1 MGKYDNVYDDIFQT
15 LRYFHPRLFIPYIN
29 QHFGKNYSMDAKI
42 QLAARDGRLIE
53 KNADGSL
60 DQIARE
66 SDMIVIIDNDP
77 YLIECQSYN
86 DEMEIRIAEYAFMSA
101 KNRAYKDEQG
111 RMVINMPPYS
121 IIFVRSNSNT
131 PKETKLVFRFPN
143 NQEVEYSCENTL
155 LYDMSKEDIIKNR
168 LYPFIPYYIA
178 RYEKLI
184 KDESA
189 DISIVLEELQYLYDH
204 VMKWI
209 ESGDITND
217 EANDLKESGR
227 WLIEHIAD
235 GNTNQERMVD
245 QMGGR
250 IIITT
255 TQKLLMDKWAE
266 GRAEGRKEGA
276 AERKALEDKNDAL
289 EGENARL
296 RAQLAEAGIDITQ
309 QK

>member
-1 MGKYDNVYDDIFQT
+1 
-15 LRYFHPRLFIPYIN
+15 
-29 QHFGKNYSMDAKI
+29 MDAKI

-60 DQIARE
+60 DQ
-66 SDMIVIIDNDP
+66 
-77 YLIECQSYN
+77 
-86 DEMEIRIAEYAFMSA
+86 
-101 KNRAYKDEQG
+101 
-111 RMVINMPPYS
+111 
-121 IIFVRSNSNT
+121 
-131 PKETKLVFRFPN
+131 
-143 NQEVEYSCENTL
+143 QEVEYSCENTL

-189 DISIVLEELQYLYDH
+189 DISIVLEELQYLYDY

-209 ESGDITND
+209 EPGDITND

-266 GRAEGRKEGA
+266 GRKEGRKEGEE
-276 AERKALEDKNDAL
+276 ERKALE
-289 EGENARL
+289 EENARL
-296 RAQLAEAGIDITQ
+296 KAQLAEAGITIEQ
-309 QK
+309 

>member
-1 MGKYDNVYDDIFQT
+1 
-15 LRYFHPRLFIPYIN
+15 
-29 QHFGKNYSMDAKI
+29 MDAKI

-101 KNRAYKDEQG
+101 KTRAYKDEYG

-255 TQKLLMDKWAE
+255 TQKLLMAKGTE

-309 QK
+309 QE